1 MDVICSSVDQT
12 SNFIATGGENGIVGF
27 WDVRNTAT
35 PIYCYDKHKKPVRR
49 YKLSWCDFYNN
60 ILNLDIE

>member
-49 YKLSWCDFYNN
+49 YKLKFGTN
-60 ILNLDIE
+60 